1 MQILFAS
8 AEVAP
13 FAKTGGLGDVCGS
26 LPKFLPHFGHEVHV
40 FCPFYR
46 EVRSWCES
54 HAVALESFGRLD
66 IGDPSGAGSFE
77 ILRTVLPGSEVP
89 AWFIANQHYFDRGG
103 LYWGREDG
111 FDDNLERYAFFCR
124 AVIAAA
130 EKLGLQFDVVH
141 AHDWQA
147 ALLPIYL
154 HAGLRG
160 SRSFQGAAS
169 VYTIHNLNYQGR
181 YGIDRFP
188 ALELPPRYLG
198 HDALEYYGDLVL
210 MKGGIVFADRVTTVS
225 PTYAAEIQTP
235 AFGAGFDGLLRDFS
249 HKLSGILNGI
259 DPVEWDPAA
268 DPFIA
273 APFSARETSGKNAC
287 KKALR
292 KEAGLDPT
300 PRTPLLCAISRLVEQ
315 KGFDL
320 FIPLIPSLVRAGW
333 QIAILGTGEYDL
345 EQQLRAVS
353 EVLPGSVAVWTRF
366 DPPLAH
372 RIIAGSD
379 ATVMPSRYEPCGLNQ
394 MYALRYGTI
403 PIVRSTGGLSDT
415 VEGWDG
421 SNPSSATGFS
431 FTLPRMEPLEQT
443 LLIARMA
450 FRDRGLWS
458 GIQRRGMEC
467 DFSWD
472 ASAAE
477 YDRLYRSIGPG
488 S

>member
-26 LPKFLPHFGHEVHV
+26 LPKFLPPFGHQVHV

-46 EVRSWCES
+46 EVRSWCER
-54 HAVALESFGRLD
+54 HGVTLERRGRLH
-66 IGDPSGAGSFE
+66 IGDRSGPGHFD
-77 ILRTVLPGSEVP
+77 IFRTVLPGSEV
-89 AWFIANQHYFDRGG
+89 AVWFVANEHYFDRGG
-103 LYWGREDG
+103 LYWGRDDG

-124 AVIAAA
+124 AIVAAA
-130 EKLGLQFDVVH
+130 EYLELTFDIVH

-154 HAGLRG
+154 DAGLRR
-160 SRSFQGAAS
+160 SRSFDGAAS

-188 ALELPPRYLG
+188 ALELPPDYMG
-198 HDALEYYGDLVL
+198 HRALEYYGDLVL
-210 MKGGIVFADRVTTVS
+210 MKGGIVFADRITTVS

-235 AFGAGFDGLLRDFS
+235 AFGAGFDGLLRGSS
-249 HKLSGILNGI
+249 HKLIGILNGI
-259 DPVEWDPAA
+259 DPIEWNPSSDSL
-268 DPFIA
+268 IA
-273 APFSARETSGKNAC
+273 APFSASEISGKNAC

-292 KEAGLDPT
+292 KEAELEAL

-320 FIPLIPSLVRAGW
+320 FIPLIPKLVRAGW

-345 EQQLRAVS
+345 EQQLQAVS
-353 EVLPGSVAVWTRF
+353 EAHPGAVAVWTRF
-366 DPPLAH
+366 DPALAH

-403 PIVRSTGGLSDT
+403 PIVRSTGGLADS

-421 SNPSSATGFS
+421 SNPRSATGFS
-431 FTLPRMEPLEQT
+431 FTLPVSEALDQA
-443 LLIARMA
+443 LLVARMA
-450 FRDRGLWS
+450 FRDRTLWS
-458 GIQRRGMEC
+458 GIQRRGMKR
-467 DFSWD
+467 DFSWQ
-472 ASAAE
+472 ASASE
-477 YDRLYRSIGPG
+477 YDRLYRSLGPG
-488 S
+488 R

>member
-40 FCPFYR
+40 FCPLYR
-46 EVRSWCES
+46 EVRSWCER
-54 HAVALESFGRLD
+54 HAVTLESRGRLHMSD
-66 IGDPSGAGSFE
+66 RSGPGDFE

-89 AWFIANQHYFDRGG
+89 VWFIANEHYFDRGG
-103 LYWGREDG
+103 LYWGRDDG

-124 AVIAAA
+124 AVVSAS
-130 EKLGLQFDVVH
+130 EHLGLKFDIVH

-154 HAGLRG
+154 DAGLRR
-160 SRSFQGAAS
+160 SRSFDGAAS

-181 YGIDRFP
+181 YGIDRFS
-188 ALELPPRYLG
+188 ALELPPSYLG

-210 MKGGIVFADRVTTVS
+210 MKGGIVFADRITTVS

-235 AFGAGFDGLLRDFS
+235 AFGAGFDGLLRDSS

-259 DPVEWDPAA
+259 DPDEWNPAS

-273 APFSARETSGKNAC
+273 APFSASETSGKNAC

-292 KEAGLDPT
+292 KEAGLDAA

-320 FIPLIPSLVRAGW
+320 FIPLIPRLVHAGW
-333 QIAILGTGEYDL
+333 QVAILGTGEYDL
-345 EQQLRAVS
+345 EQQLQSLS
-353 EVLPGSVAVWTRF
+353 EAHSGSVAVWTRF
-366 DPPLAH
+366 DTPLAH

-394 MYALRYGTI
+394 MYALRYGTL
-403 PIVRSTGGLSDT
+403 PVVRSTGGLADT

-421 SNPSSATGFS
+421 SNPGSATGFS
-431 FTLPRMEPLEQT
+431 FTLPRMEALDQA
-443 LLIARMA
+443 LLVARMA
-450 FRDRGLWS
+450 FRDRALWS
-458 GIQRRGMEC
+458 GIQRRGMER

-477 YDRLYRSIGPG
+477 YDRLYRSLDSGG
-488 S
+488 